1 VRLILLLT
9 SLITLVISYA
19 APAQVYQYWEIGVM
33 GGVTLY
39 HGDLAPD
46 FSFQSPGLATTIFV
60 RHNIDSRLSLRVA
73 ASFAIISAD
82 DSKSENPYRK
92 ARNLN
97 FKSNIFEGS
106 VGVEFNFVPFHH
118 KSRKNG
124 RNQFTPYLL
133 VGLGVFYHNPET
145 EYNGKIYELQPLGT
159 EGQARGKEYSLVQPA
174 FIIGG
179 GFKFDFN
186 KKWGIIIAGSTR
198 ILFFDY
204 LDDVSNQYAA
214 PQVILAHRGSMGST
228 AVQLADRYREINQ
241 DLGNEERQRGNTNN
255 NDGYTLFSVGIV
267 YTMYQA
273 ECPSY

>member
-9 SLITLVISYA
+9 SLITLVISYSA
-19 APAQVYQYWEIGVM
+19 RAQVYQYWEIGAM
-33 GGVTLY
+33 GGITLY

-46 FSFQSPGLATTIFV
+46 FSFQSPGLATSIFV

-73 ASFAIISAD
+73 ASFATINAD
-82 DSKSENPYRK
+82 DSKSENSYQK

-106 VGVEFNFVPFHH
+106 VGVEFNFLPFHH
-118 KSRKNG
+118 KSRRNG
-124 RNQFTPYLL
+124 KNQFSPYLL
-133 VGLGVFYHNPET
+133 AGFGVLYHNPKT
-145 EYNGKIYELQPLGT
+145 EYNGRVYELQPLGT
-159 EGQARGKEYSLVQPA
+159 EGQAPGKEYSLVQPA

-179 GFKFDFN
+179 GFKFDIT
-186 KKWGIIIAGSTR
+186 KQWGIIVEGSTR

-214 PQVILAHRGSMGST
+214 PQVIAAHRGSMGTT
-228 AVQLADRYREINQ
+228 AVQLADRSGEINQ
-241 DLGNEERQRGNTNN
+241 KLGSQGRQRGDVKN
-255 NDGYTLFSVGIV
+255 NDGYTMFSVGLV

-273 ECPSY
+273 ECPAY